1 MTCAFGLPGCMALA
15 ACIAFAISAGLLAV
29 IVGGGIADAR
39 GRPRRRAGGR
49 ESGAEKS
56 KVVWLGWVAVAVMA
70 KSGFEKY
77 MGGHQGIAM
86 HTACALLYPD
96 PKSSSIEK
104 KQKCELLESSPAS
117 EPAQG
122 VQGDA
127 IRHNHPRLFAE
138 GRSVR
143 CGLAV

>member
-1 MTCAFGLPGCMALA
+1 MA

-56 KVVWLGWVAVAVMA
+56 KAVWSGWVEVVVMA
-70 KSGFEKY
+70 NSGYEKG
-77 MGGHQGIAM
+77 MGGHQGTAM
-86 HTACALLYPD
+86 HTACAWLYPD
-96 PKSSSIEK
+96 PFVFNREK
-104 KQKCELLESSPAS
+104 TKVRFVRKFTRVKIGTTDLGRCHSAEPSPA
-117 EPAQG
+117 
-122 VQGDA
+122 
-127 IRHNHPRLFAE
+127 IAE